1 MHIQARRI
9 FRLSFTS
16 ALSLAIAYMVYVPL
30 PYMAPLFAFFLT
42 ASPSPPLGIKKL
54 IGLLIVILITLG
66 IGLLLIPMLLN
77 FQITALL
84 LVLVGLYFSTYLTIN
99 LNKGLVGLFLAMGI
113 TLISAAG
120 TVNFSLAS
128 FIIEALISN
137 IIIVVLCQLV
147 IYPFY
152 PEDPPPSNKITVKED
167 KSTVVSNWIAIRS
180 TIIVFPVYL
189 VLLSNPMAYTAIAIK
204 SILLSQQSTH
214 LNAKNSANE
223 LIGSTLLGGVFSILF
238 WMCLGLWVNLW
249 MFSLWMLAFSLYFSC
264 KMYHLISSKFP
275 ASFWLNTFATMLIM
289 LGPAVEDSANGKDVY
304 AAFFNRAILLILV
317 SIYALL
323 AIYFLEYLKTYFSNR
338 TKILT

>member
-16 ALSLAIAYMVYVPL
+16 ALALTIAYMVYVPL

-42 ASPSPPLGIKKL
+42 ATPGPPLGIKRL
-54 IGLLIVILITLG
+54 IGLVIVILVTLSF
-66 IGLLLIPMLLN
+66 GLLLIPMLLH

-84 LVLVGLYFSTYLTIN
+84 FFLVGLYFSSYLTVN

-120 TVNFSLAS
+120 TVDFSLAS

-137 IIIVVLCQLV
+137 IIIAVLCQLV
-147 IYPFY
+147 IYQFY
-152 PEDPPPSNKITVKED
+152 PEDPQASNNIADKEEN
-167 KSTVVSNWIAIRS
+167 STVISNWIAIRS

-204 SILLSQQSTH
+204 SVLLSQQSSH
-214 LNAKNSANE
+214 LDAKNSANE
-223 LIGSTLLGGVFSILF
+223 LIGSTLLGGVFAILF
-238 WMCLGLWVNLW
+238 WICLGLWVNLW
-249 MFSLWMLAFSLYFSC
+249 MFSLWMLIFSLYFSC
-264 KMYHLISSKFP
+264 KIYQLISSRFP
-275 ASFWLNTFATMLIM
+275 ASFWVNTFATMLIM

-323 AIYFLEYLKTYFSNR
+323 AIYFLEYLKNYFSNR
-338 TKILT
+338 SKIYS